1 MKKTFVL
8 CVLALALSACSDD
21 VEENQTAKKPPP
33 SQAAAAN
40 STAAPAANPD
50 WPPTKLPPKPIIPR
64 SNTVMKTACPSA
76 LKSNSCKRLPVPR
89 NSMPTSSTPSRK
101 EWERTLNNDSF
112 HIWSSSFTIS
122 PERKEVA
129 GFSKPFLAVENVVY
143 VVDNEKNQ
151 TVRSAADLKGKKIA
165 VSSYSKSAPEIV
177 GKLTGS
183 AGLVVPTDTFYLA
196 LKSVYGNKTDGVF
209 GQDLVLAYYSL
220 HNPAVKMKQ
229 INVGEPKK
237 EVAFV
242 VKKGNTELLDKLNE
256 GLDKVRADGTYAKLL
271 KRWFGDRAD
280 GQR

>member
-50 WPPTKLPPKPIIPR
+50 WPTYKIATEANYPPFQYRDENGVPIGFEVELMQAVARAAQFNAHIVH
-64 SNTVMKTACPSA
+64 T
-76 LKSNSCKRLPVPR
+76 
-89 NSMPTSSTPSRK
+89 SRK